1 MSLVPRLRF
10 KEFSDAWVE
19 KRLEEV
25 GDIVGGGT
33 PDTENDLYW
42 NGEILWITPSE
53 IKGKYIKNSKRTITE
68 LGLKNSST
76 KVLPKGSLLLTSR
89 ATIGE
94 VSITLKECT
103 TNQGFQSIVINQA
116 NSNEFVYAWI
126 QCNKAK
132 FIKKASGS
140 TFLEISKKEIS
151 KIPIHIPSLAEQEQI
166 ASFLGVIDDKIDL
179 LQKKENLLKKY
190 KQGVLQKIFNQEIR
204 FKQDDG
210 SEFPAWEEKKLGK
223 VASIITGSTPS
234 TSNIAFYGG
243 NYMFV
248 SPIDIQ
254 QNRYIYSTQK
264 KVTKLGL
271 DEGRLLEKNSI
282 CLVCIGSIGKIAQLK
297 DIAIC
302 NQQINNVKANSDNL
316 DDFIFSLLE
325 YKQNFLKTRANHS
338 VLPILKKSFL
348 EELEFDFPCKAE
360 QQEIANFLTAID
372 EKIDITTKQL
382 EKTRQYK
389 TALLQQ
395 LFI

>member
-151 KIPIHIPSLAEQEQI
+151 KIPIHIPSLAEQ
-166 ASFLGVIDDKIDL
+166 
-179 LQKKENLLKKY
+179 
-190 KQGVLQKIFNQEIR
+190 
-204 FKQDDG
+204 
-210 SEFPAWEEKKLGK
+210 
-223 VASIITGSTPS
+223 
-234 TSNIAFYGG
+234 
-243 NYMFV
+243 
-248 SPIDIQ
+248 
-254 QNRYIYSTQK
+254 
-264 KVTKLGL
+264 
-271 DEGRLLEKNSI
+271 
-282 CLVCIGSIGKIAQLK
+282 
-297 DIAIC
+297 
-302 NQQINNVKANSDNL
+302 
-316 DDFIFSLLE
+316 
-325 YKQNFLKTRANHS
+325 
-338 VLPILKKSFL
+338 
-348 EELEFDFPCKAE
+348 
-360 QQEIANFLTAID
+360 
-372 EKIDITTKQL
+372 
-382 EKTRQYK
+382 
-389 TALLQQ
+389 
-395 LFI
+395 